1 MLAVHVAHDRTARLR
16 LAHFQFPFFAL
27 ADLASVVVHVEAE
40 FAVLATADGG
50 AFDLPLSLPRLL
62 LLIVIVLTPAYVA
75 SVRSFDEPV
84 RTVHSTDRPIGA
96 VDPSDGTLAYVA
108 PVGVLLEP
116 VGAVHPAD
124 RFECASVSCR
134 RHNRRLWGDRSLRR
148 GRLCAAADLASV
160 LVPLESVGAV
170 PVALGSPVTAIFRP
184 VTLANVT
191 TVFAL
196 LESELAVH

>member
-1 MLAVHVAHDRTARLR
+1 MAHDRTARLR

-96 VDPSDGTLAYVA
+96 VDPPDGTLAYIA
-108 PVGVLLEP
+108 PLGVLLEP

-170 PVALGSPVTAIFRP
+170 PVALGTPVTSIFRP

-191 TVFAL
+191 TVLAL